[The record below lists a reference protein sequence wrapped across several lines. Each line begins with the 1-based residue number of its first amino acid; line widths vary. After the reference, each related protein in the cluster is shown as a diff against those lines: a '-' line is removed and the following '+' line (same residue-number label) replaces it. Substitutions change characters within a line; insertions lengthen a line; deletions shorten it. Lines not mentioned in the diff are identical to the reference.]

1 MGKRNI
7 EFQKCSKSGNKFGK
21 LMLIKLKATMYYK
34 LGDNIKHTP
43 ILYINIGFSILHQLF
58 SLQAD
63 YTKKINF
70 NIDDVKNYAMEA
82 SLCIKLIVL

>member
-1 MGKRNI
+1 
-7 EFQKCSKSGNKFGK
+7 
-21 LMLIKLKATMYYK
+21 MLIKLKATMYYK

-63 YTKKINF
+63 YNKKINF